1 MNNLRELLRLKFAQ
15 HLPHRQISQILSIS
29 PATISDLTR
38 AAAAQGLTWPL
49 PDDVDDEQLERRI
62 YGAPRCPNRALKQE
76 PNYAYIAKELT
87 RKGVTLHLLWQEYYA
102 ATPTEQAYAYSQFC
116 QRVRDHKKRQ
126 PLSMRQTHT
135 PGQKIFVDYAGPTI
149 PITDPSTGEIK
160 SAQLF
165 VGVCGYSSYT
175 FADVTWSQ
183 RLPDW
188 IRSHTRMLQ
197 FFGGVPELIV
207 PDNLKSGVRDACR
220 FDPDAN
226 PTYVQWAAHHAVA
239 ILPARPYK
247 PKDKAKAEVA
257 VQLVERWI
265 MARLRHQTFFSLSD
279 AKAAVARELTRL
291 NDKKMRVYQQSRR
304 ERFEQHERA
313 QLKPLPPHD
322 YVYTEIKTV
331 RVHLDYH
338 VEVDKHYYSV
348 PYALIRQ
355 TLHAHCSSERIVLWH
370 KNTVVATHPRSH
382 VLGAHSTAPEHMPDR
397 HRAHAQATPMYLRQR
412 AEKIGLSCTQCL
424 AVLLSSKAHPEQAY
438 RAILGILS
446 LSKTY
451 GDTRLENA
459 CARALQLRSVRVKT
473 IKNILRNGLDSEAIT
488 DEQQSLPLHD
498 NVRGPHHY
506 H

>member
-15 HLPHRQISQILSIS
+15 HLPHRQISHILSIS

-49 PDDVDDEQLERRI
+49 PEDLDDEQLERRI

-76 PNYAYIAKELT
+76 PNYATIAQELT
-87 RKGVTLHLLWQEYYA
+87 RKGVTLQLLWQEYC
-102 ATPTEQAYAYSQFC
+102 ATTATEQAYSYSQFC
-116 QRVRDHKKRQ
+116 QRVRDHKNRQ
-126 PLSMRQTHT
+126 PLSMRQTHS

-149 PITDPSTGEIK
+149 AITDPNTGELH

-165 VGVCGYSSYT
+165 VAVCGYSNYT

-188 IRSHTRMLQ
+188 IGSHTRMLQ

-220 FDPDAN
+220 FDPEAN
-226 PTYVQWAAHHAVA
+226 PTYVQWAAHHGVA
-239 ILPARPYK
+239 ILPARPHK

-257 VQLVERWI
+257 VQIVERWI
-265 MARLRHQTFFSLSD
+265 LARLRHHTFFSLSD
-279 AKAAVARELTRL
+279 VKAAVARELIVL
-291 NDKKMRVYQQSRR
+291 NDKRMRTYQQSRR
-304 ERFEQHERA
+304 ERFEHAERA
-313 QLKPLPPHD
+313 QLKPLPAHD

-355 TLHAHCSSERIVLWH
+355 TLRAHCSSERIVLWH
-370 KNTVVATHPRSH
+370 NSNVVASHPRSS
-382 VLGAHSTAPEHMPDR
+382 VLGAHSTQPEHMPEA

-412 AEKIGLSCTQCL
+412 AEKIGVACTQCL
-424 AVLLSSKAHPEQAY
+424 DVLLRSKTHPEQAY

-459 CARALQLRSVRVKT
+459 CSRALQLNSVRVKT
-473 IKNILRNGLDSEAIT
+473 LRNILRNGLDKDVLTAT
-488 DEQQSLPLHD
+488 QQSLPLHD

>member
-49 PDDVDDEQLERRI
+49 PVDVDNEQLEQRI

-76 PNYAYIAKELT
+76 PNYAYVAQELT
-87 RKGVTLHLLWQEYYA
+87 RKGVTLQLLWQEYYA

-135 PGQKIFVDYAGPTI
+135 PGQKAFVDYAGPTI
-149 PITDPSTGEIK
+149 PIIDPTTGEINP
-160 SAQLF
+160 AQLF

-188 IRSHTRMLQ
+188 IGSHTRMLN

-239 ILPARPYK
+239 ILPGGRTNRKIKLK
-247 PKDKAKAEVA
+247 PK
-257 VQLVERWI
+257 
-265 MARLRHQTFFSLSD
+265 
-279 AKAAVARELTRL
+279 
-291 NDKKMRVYQQSRR
+291 SRCR
-304 ERFEQHERA
+304 
-313 QLKPLPPHD
+313 
-322 YVYTEIKTV
+322 
-331 RVHLDYH
+331 
-338 VEVDKHYYSV
+338 
-348 PYALIRQ
+348 
-355 TLHAHCSSERIVLWH
+355 
-370 KNTVVATHPRSH
+370 
-382 VLGAHSTAPEHMPDR
+382 
-397 HRAHAQATPMYLRQR
+397 
-412 AEKIGLSCTQCL
+412 
-424 AVLLSSKAHPEQAY
+424 LLSAGSW
-438 RAILGILS
+438 RDCAIKPS
-446 LSKTY
+446 
-451 GDTRLENA
+451 
-459 CARALQLRSVRVKT
+459 SV
-473 IKNILRNGLDSEAIT
+473 
-488 DEQQSLPLHD
+488 
-498 NVRGPHHY
+498 
-506 H
+506 